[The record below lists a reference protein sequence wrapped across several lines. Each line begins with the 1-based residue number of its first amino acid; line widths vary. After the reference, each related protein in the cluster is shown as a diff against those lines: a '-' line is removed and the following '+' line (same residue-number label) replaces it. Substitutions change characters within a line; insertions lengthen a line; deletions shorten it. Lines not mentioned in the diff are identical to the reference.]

1 MLQESSA
8 TKSNASLLNARKVSS
23 LTAITIAVADM
34 VGLGVFTS
42 LGFQVTSIQSGFSII
57 LLWVIGGITALGGA
71 LAYAELAAMFPRSGG
86 EYNFL
91 SRIYHPAAGFVAG
104 WVSATVGFAAPT
116 ALAAMAFGNYFAT
129 VVPAAPPLILGLMV
143 VWLTSAIH
151 LFGVRQGSLFQNIST
166 LIKLALIVALIIAG
180 LLFGQAQPISF
191 LPTAQD
197 WNYIFAAPFATSIVY
212 VLYSYSGWN
221 AATYIAEEVHDPQKN
236 LPRSII
242 ISLLIVITLYVTLNA
257 VFLYTTPIAKMAGQM
272 EVAQIA
278 GTHIFGETG
287 GGIVAALICFGLISS
302 VSAMM
307 WIGPRVSMAM
317 GDDIHAFRHFAFRTK
332 NGVPVVALLFQF
344 VVVNVLLFTQ
354 TFETVVNLIWFTL
367 TFCSFLTVLGVIV
380 LRYTHPD
387 LPRPYRTW
395 GYPVTPIVFLSVSLY
410 VMYFILREKP
420 WESLAGLG
428 ILLSGFIV
436 YLLSQIITPSG
447 KR

>member
-8 TKSNASLLNARKVSS
+8 PNPNPSLLDARKVSS

-42 LGFQVTSIQSGFSII
+42 LGFQVSSIQSGFSII
-57 LLWVIGGITALGGA
+57 LLWVVGGVTALGGA
-71 LAYAELAAMFPRSGG
+71 LSYAELAAMFPRSGG

-91 SRIYHPAAGFVAG
+91 TRIFHPAAGFVAG

-116 ALAAMAFGNYFAT
+116 AAAAMAFGGYFSN
-129 VVPAAPPLILGLMV
+129 VVPGASPLLLGLAV
-143 VWLTSAIH
+143 VWLTTAIH
-151 LFGVRQGSLFQNIST
+151 LAGVRQGSMFQNVST
-166 LIKLALIVALIIAG
+166 FIKLGLIVILIIAG
-180 LLFGQAQPISF
+180 LAFGKPQPISF
-191 LPTAQD
+191 LPSAQD
-197 WNYIFAAPFATSIVY
+197 WNFIFAAPFATSLVY

-257 VFLYTTPIAKMAGQM
+257 VFLYTTPIAEMAGQM
-272 EVAQIA
+272 QVAQIA
-278 GTHIFGETG
+278 GKHIFGETG
-287 GGIVAALICFGLISS
+287 GRIVAALICFGLISS

-317 GDDIHAFRHFAFRTK
+317 GDDIPMLRLFAYRTK
-332 NGVPVVALLFQF
+332 NGVPVIALLFQLA
-344 VVVNVLLFTQ
+344 VINALLFTQ
-354 TFETVVNLIWFTL
+354 TFQTVVNLIWFTL

-380 LRYTHPD
+380 LRYTHPE

-395 GYPVTPIVFLSVSLY
+395 GYPVTPVIFLSVSMY

-428 ILLSGFIV
+428 ILLSGFII
-436 YLLSQIITPSG
+436 YLLSQNFTQSG